1 MNTDT
6 VEKEVVR
13 NDITR
18 KITESYT
25 LGTYRVKVSTWH
37 DKNRKAYLT
46 SVSECQI
53 ERRDGYTMER
63 HAIFANYYKTIK
75 AERVSRYS
83 FKSLEVFH
91 DSTAEEVAVIVAS
104 LIDSH
109 SEKERAE

>member
-1 MNTDT
+1 MDT

-25 LGTYRVKVSTWH
+25 VGTYRVKVSTWH

-46 SVSECQI
+46 EVSECEI
-53 ERRDGYTMER
+53 ERREGYTMER
-63 HAIFANYYKTIK
+63 HAIFANYYKVIK
-75 AERVSRYS
+75 TERVSRYS
-83 FKSLEVFH
+83 FKSLELFH
-91 DSTAEEVAVIVAS
+91 DSIAEESAVIVAS

-109 SEKERAE
+109 NEKESE